1 MIRGRERRRLFT
13 SLCSQ
18 VQQTMNEEK
27 RVLKNATRHTR
38 TRNFSG
44 TRTIMLCGLL
54 VSPLLVSAAFAAD
67 APGMTGR
74 WNVHNKI
81 AGNESDQLCTL
92 TQTEKVLTGS
102 CKSDQSTVE
111 VTGNIDEKK
120 LTWQY
125 KSEYNGTP
133 LTLIYTATMDDP
145 AKITGAVEVQ
155 PFGVTG
161 EFTAVPAPAAPA
173 APATPATPTTPTK

>member
-1 MIRGRERRRLFT
+1 M
-13 SLCSQ
+13 
-18 VQQTMNEEK
+18 V
-27 RVLKNATRHTR
+27 R
-38 TRNFSG
+38 TL
-44 TRTIMLCGLL
+44 MLCGLL
-54 VSPLLVSAAFAAD
+54 ASPLVPAAFAAD
-67 APGMTGR
+67 APGMSGQ
-74 WNVHNKI
+74 WNVHNSI
-81 AGNESDQLCTL
+81 AGNQSDQVCTL
-92 TQTEKVLTGS
+92 TQKEKVLTGS

-111 VTGNIDEKK
+111 VTGSLDEKK

-173 APATPATPTTPTK
+173 TPATPATPTTPTK